1 MLMQVI
7 VALKLFPVPW
17 ETARKVDKCIS
28 WPKRFVNSSE
38 AITNVLNIQRGVEM
52 DLWVVLE
59 LTNKPPPVQLSRH
72 S

>member
-17 ETARKVDKCIS
+17 ETAKKVDKCIP
-28 WPKRFVNSSE
+28 WPKRLVNSSE

-52 DLWVVLE
+52 DL
-59 LTNKPPPVQLSRH
+59 
-72 S
+72 